1 MTNLKC
7 LATGSSGNCY
17 LLNVGSS
24 TILLDAGIPIEKITA
39 NTNINSI
46 DFAFISHE
54 HKDHSLSTNKLVLR
68 GVKILDGITN
78 QEVVKSQINA
88 KNGGLLR
95 VWQIPVHHGST
106 NNNALVVK
114 TDEECVLYA
123 TDFNICDYDLSDFKF
138 TRVIVECNYIDKL
151 LPQDMDFKTRRQI
164 NTHMGLNGL
173 MIFLDKLDLS
183 KCQELDLIHMSQ
195 GYGDSVLMGAKI
207 YAKYR
212 IRTGVCKQFGGIEY
226 YGG

>member
-1 MTNLKC
+1 MFELEC
-7 LATGSSGNCY
+7 LGTGSKGNCY
-17 LLNVGSS
+17 IVKADGSCF
-24 TILLDAGIPIEKITA
+24 LLDAGIPKKIIDKH
-39 NTNINSI
+39 INFNDVNLI
-46 DFAFISHE
+46 FISHE
-54 HKDHSLSTNKLVLR
+54 HKDHSLSMNKLDLR

-78 QEVVKSQINA
+78 QEVIKNQINA

-95 VWQIPVHHGST
+95 VWQIPIHHGST

-226 YGG
+226 YG